1 MLLNYAASAYPDPSW
16 MGNALTEAER
26 REILET
32 SFQHWTELSPYLR
45 SLLALTLKRMGRP
58 DDARLVFDSVLDRAR
73 TTPDEGTFWPPEAR
87 SWLWY
92 NDAIESHAF
101 ALRALMELRPDDPRR
116 HGLVQWL
123 FLNKQLNHWKSTRA
137 TAEVLYAVV
146 HYLQKEGELGATES
160 ATVRAGGQA
169 TTFTFEPDRYT
180 GKENRVVIP
189 GDQIDPAHSAV
200 VVEKETPGFL
210 FASATWHFS
219 TEEPPA
225 QGSGDLFQVS
235 RRYFLRVRSGQD
247 WVLKPLGPG
256 TVLKPGDEVEVQ
268 LTVSARAPAEY
279 VQLRDPRPAGLEPE
293 TTSSGWRWGLGLAW
307 YEETRDSATSFF
319 FEVLPAGERTLRYRL
334 RANLAGDFRVG
345 PATVQSMYA
354 PEFAAYSGAGVVR
367 VGE

>member
-1 MLLNYAASAYPDPSW
+1 MVDELLRTDVPVR
-16 MGNALTEAER
+16 ALTR
-26 REILET
+26 
-32 SFQHWTELSPYLR
+32 
-45 SLLALTLKRMGRP
+45 RP

-92 NDAIESHAF
+92 NDAVESHAF

-123 FLNKQLNHWKSTRA
+123 FLNRQLNHWKSTRA

-146 HYLQKEGELGATES
+146 HYLQKEGELGAAGS
-160 ATVRAGGQA
+160 ATVRTAGQTA
-169 TTFTFEPDRYT
+169 TFTFDPDRYT
-180 GKENRVVIP
+180 GREESRLVIP
-189 GDQIDPAHSAV
+189 GDQIDPARSVV

-210 FASATWHFS
+210 FASATWQFS

-235 RRYFLRVRSGQD
+235 RRYFLRAQSGKD

-256 TVLKPGDEVEVQ
+256 TVLKPGDEVEVE
-268 LTVSARAPAEY
+268 LTLSAREPAEY
-279 VQLRDPRPAGLEPE
+279 VHLRDPRPAGLEPE
-293 TTSSGWRWGLGLAW
+293 DARSGWHWSLGSAW
-307 YEETRDSATSFF
+307 YEETRDSATNFF
-319 FEVLPAGERTLRYRL
+319 FEALPAGEHTLRYRL
-334 RANLAGDFRVG
+334 RANLAGEFRVG

-354 PEFAAYSGAGVVR
+354 PEFAAYSGAAVVR